1 MFTPT
6 NQAKQKFVEQKRL
19 EREKRE
25 KDRLEKAELE
35 KKDKAVRI
43 VQKWWQRRMQARR
56 AEEQCWKWWDAHFND
71 NLTIVEFYRIVGVYC
86 MITRRKQKGDI
97 FVADQARLKKL
108 SKSLTTN
115 KFKSTANS
123 NIPYYTLLIDM
134 RYMSQ
139 SRKYLE
145 LIINQ
150 CITQCIASNENITKS
165 SIELTL
171 LLQYLNPKTYQ
182 TKHTVDPVH
191 VIDIPDRILQSLG
204 QSILK
209 STLCQFNNLKDAF
222 ISCVTQIIKLENRGS
237 RMTAEDKQRV
247 NAMKLWLS
255 TMARLTLYPVEHAE
269 LSSDSL
275 DLKTAFLFLWSNT
288 LAVPYLVA
296 LINAMTAGR
305 LRKWVL
311 GAVTPFLMEN
321 TALWTNTLSGNGCLF
336 LMGNLIDLWN
346 SAENTRKNEQETGL
360 MDWIQYFLKTI
371 QPFFS
376 DKQMP
381 NHPRYHPLFK
391 WSNAT
396 WGNTIDSFVFD
407 KVIKQIEYVWSRSFM
422 DHVFQKVVTIN
433 EPKQEKALNNIS
445 LSLNSLQ
452 VKRKQGSPTNGTN
465 GGEISLLAIEI
476 ESIFSMYVQLTLL
489 FKSHRK
495 VIFYR
500 IAFTHQL
507 MPKLWTLMNKF
518 GPKGNMTIYLNAAKK
533 PDIDQ
538 EPLVQVLRVF
548 CEACSVVFL

>member
-1 MFTPT
+1 
-6 NQAKQKFVEQKRL
+6 
-19 EREKRE
+19 
-25 KDRLEKAELE
+25 
-35 KKDKAVRI
+35 
-43 VQKWWQRRMQARR
+43 
-56 AEEQCWKWWDAHFND
+56 
-71 NLTIVEFYRIVGVYC
+71 
-86 MITRRKQKGDI
+86 
-97 FVADQARLKKL
+97 
-108 SKSLTTN
+108 
-115 KFKSTANS
+115 
-123 NIPYYTLLIDM
+123 
-134 RYMSQ
+134 
-139 SRKYLE
+139 
-145 LIINQ
+145 
-150 CITQCIASNENITKS
+150 
-165 SIELTL
+165 
-171 LLQYLNPKTYQ
+171 
-182 TKHTVDPVH
+182 
-191 VIDIPDRILQSLG
+191 
-204 QSILK
+204 
-209 STLCQFNNLKDAF
+209 
-222 ISCVTQIIKLENRGS
+222 
-237 RMTAEDKQRV
+237 
-247 NAMKLWLS
+247 
-255 TMARLTLYPVEHAE
+255 
-269 LSSDSL
+269 
-275 DLKTAFLFLWSNT
+275 
-288 LAVPYLVA
+288 
-296 LINAMTAGR
+296 
-305 LRKWVL
+305 VL